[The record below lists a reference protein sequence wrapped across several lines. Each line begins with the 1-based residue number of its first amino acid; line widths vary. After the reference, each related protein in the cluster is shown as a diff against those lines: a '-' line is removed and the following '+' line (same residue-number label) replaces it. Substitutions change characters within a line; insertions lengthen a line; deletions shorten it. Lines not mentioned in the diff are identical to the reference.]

1 MGTAVGLYE
10 GRGVGCGLGRTDG
23 ARDAFPAVGTQDGD
37 AVVGILDIVGRRVGA
52 HVGVAV
58 GAGVGVAQASSSMSA
73 THSSGSRWNVSQ

>member
-1 MGTAVGLYE
+1 MGLYE

-23 ARDAFPAVGTQDGD
+23 ARDAFPVVGTKVGV
-37 AVVGILDIVGRRVGA
+37 AVVGIFDSVGRRVGA

-73 THSSGSRWNVSQ
+73 THSSGSRWNASQ